1 MTALPLLF
9 LLPSILGAVLAG
21 FVCSTMGTFV
31 VRMNLSSIGYC
42 MSHAAFAGAAF
53 GILISVDP
61 MITAVL
67 FAFATALVLGPLS
80 EKARL
85 ESNVV
90 IGFLF
95 SVMIALGFIFLS
107 LKPGEAAT
115 GRALSILWGSLFSV
129 TYDNVLLLSLLS
141 FILLLFVIVFYKEL
155 VAVMF
160 HRKLA
165 ESAGINT
172 KLFYFAVLFFTGFA
186 VALSLKLVGGLLVFA
201 LIVNPTSTAYQ
212 FFYDF
217 KKIMIVSP
225 LIGILSCLIGFYVS
239 LVLDFPIGAS
249 IVIVSASGFAVSL
262 LVSPKRKKGSFFKQK
277 QKNPS
282 VYKEGMEIFKQE

>member
-1 MTALPLLF
+1 MTDLPLLF

-53 GILISVDP
+53 GILISIDP
-61 MITAVL
+61 MISAVF
-67 FAFATALVLGPLS
+67 FAFATALILGPLS

-129 TYDNVLLLSLLS
+129 NYDNVLLLSLLA
-141 FILLLFVIVFYKEL
+141 FGLLVFVIVFYKEL

-165 ESAGINT
+165 ESSGINT
-172 KLFYFAVLFFTGFA
+172 KLFYFSVLFFTGFA

-217 KKIMIVSP
+217 KKIMVISP
-225 LIGILSCLIGFYVS
+225 LIGIVSCLLGFYLS
-239 LVLDFPIGAS
+239 LLADFPIGAA
-249 IVIVSASGFAVSL
+249 IVVVSATGFAVSL
-262 LVSPKRKKGSFFKQK
+262 VVSPKRKKGFFFKSK
-277 QKNPS
+277 ENTSSP
-282 VYKEGMEIFKQE
+282 YKEGIKKFKQE

>member
-1 MTALPLLF
+1 MLSLPLFF
-9 LLPSILGAVLAG
+9 LLPSVIGAILAG

-53 GILISVDP
+53 GILLSIDP
-61 MITAVL
+61 MITAVF
-67 FAFATALVLGPLS
+67 FAFATALILGPLS

-129 TYDNVLLLSLLS
+129 NYDNVLLLSVLS
-141 FILLLFVIVFYKEL
+141 FALLVFVIVFYKEL

-217 KKIMIVSP
+217 KKIIIFSP
-225 LIGILSCLIGFYVS
+225 LIGIVSCLLGFYLS
-239 LVLDFPIGAS
+239 LLADFPIGAA
-249 IVIVSASGFAVSL
+249 IVIVSATGFAVSL
-262 LVSPKRKKGSFFKQK
+262 TVSPKRKKRS
-277 QKNPS
+277 
-282 VYKEGMEIFKQE
+282 IFKRKKKSTLSTLNRDENV

>member
-9 LLPSILGAVLAG
+9 LLPSILGAILAG

-53 GILISVDP
+53 GILISIDP
-61 MITAVL
+61 MIGAVF

-129 TYDNVLLLSLLS
+129 NYDNVLLLSLLS
-141 FILLLFVIVFYKEL
+141 FALLVFVIVFYKEL

-172 KLFYFAVLFFTGFA
+172 KMFYFAVLFFTGFA

-217 KKIMIVSP
+217 KKIMIISP
-225 LIGILSCLIGFYVS
+225 VIGILSCLLGFYLS
-239 LVLDFPIGAS
+239 LIADFPIGAA
-249 IVIVSASGFAVSL
+249 IVIVSATGFAVSL
-262 LVSPKRKKGSFFKQK
+262 IVSPKRKKGFFLKSKQK
-277 QKNPS
+277 SSSP
-282 VYKEGMEIFKQE
+282 YKEGMEMFKQE

>member
-1 MTALPLLF
+1 MIELPLT
-9 LLPSILGAVLAG
+9 LLIISILGAMLAG
-21 FVCSTMGTFV
+21 FVCSTMGVFV

-53 GILISVDP
+53 GLMISIDPLIS
-61 MITAVL
+61 AVM
-67 FAFATALVLGPLS
+67 FSFGTALILGPLS

-95 SVMIALGFIFLS
+95 SIMIALAFIFLNFI
-107 LKPGEAAT
+107 PGQAASGT
-115 GRALSILWGSLFSV
+115 ALRILWGSILSVGHSDLMYLF
-129 TYDNVLLLSLLS
+129 LLS
-141 FILLLFVIVFYKEL
+141 FVLILFITLFYKEL
-155 VAVMF
+155 LAVMF

-165 ESAGINT
+165 ESSGVNT

-186 VALSLKLVGGLLVFA
+186 VSLSLQLVGGLLVFA

-217 KKIMIVSP
+217 KKIIVTSPVIGIVSC
-225 LIGILSCLIGFYVS
+225 LVGFWLSLMT
-239 LVLDFPIGAS
+239 DFPIGAS
-249 IVIVSASGFAVSL
+249 IVIISAIFFAISIVI
-262 LVSPKRKKGSFFKQK
+262 SPKRKKRNGKSSRIKTI
-277 QKNPS
+277 S
-282 VYKEGMEIFKQE
+282 V